1 MHISSA
7 FECGNIRVIE
17 VSGNSAVVEIVAD
30 PGTDY
35 LHWFCFRSVADSG
48 ATRIFRVR
56 NAAASRTSEGWEG
69 YRAVASYDFQEWFRV
84 PTSYDGD
91 SLTIEI
97 TPARPIVYLAHFAPY
112 TLERQ
117 GGLTAWCQQ
126 QADVAVDVL
135 GESIEGRAIDLVT
148 IGRAPKPLK
157 CWITT
162 GQHPGEPMGKWFV
175 EGLLRRL
182 LDSEDATAL
191 LLRQKAQFYVAP
203 NLNPDGSFAG
213 RLRTNVAGVDL
224 NRAWQSPDRTSS
236 PEIID
241 LRERME
247 TTGVDF
253 YLDAHG
259 DETLPYCFVVASNV
273 PSVTPRQVALRERF
287 EAALRAANPDFQS
300 EHGYPPERDAGDY
313 SIANNWV
320 SDRFDCL
327 SMTLEQPFKD
337 LAGSPLTHWG
347 WSPQRSARLGA
358 ATLDALVRI
367 IDDLR

>member
-7 FECGNIRVIE
+7 FDSGNIRVIDIAG
-17 VSGNSAVVEIVAD
+17 SSATLEIVAD

-35 LHWFCFRSVADSG
+35 LHWFCFRSVADG
-48 ATRIFRVR
+48 AGKRTFTIR
-56 NAAASRTSEGWEG
+56 NAGASRTREGWEG
-69 YRAVASYDFQEWFRV
+69 YRAVASYDLEEWFRV
-84 PTSYDGD
+84 PTSFDGEA
-91 SLTIEI
+91 LTIQI
-97 TPARPIVYLAHFAPY
+97 TPTQPIVYLAHFAPY
-112 TLERQ
+112 ALERQ
-117 GGLTAWCQQ
+117 ASLIAWCQRQ
-126 QADVAVDVL
+126 PDVAVDVL
-135 GESIEGRAIDLVT
+135 AESIEGRPIDLLT
-148 IGRAPKPLK
+148 IGGEAKRWK

-182 LDSEDATAL
+182 LDREDAVAL
-191 LLRQKAQFYVAP
+191 QLRQKAQFFVAP

-224 NRAWQSPDRTSS
+224 NRAWESPDRTTS
-236 PEIID
+236 PEVFH
-241 LRERME
+241 LRQRME
-247 TTGVDF
+247 AIGADF

-273 PSVTPRQVALRERF
+273 PSVTPRQVTLRERF
-287 EAALRAANPDFQS
+287 EAALRVASPDFQS

-320 SDRFDCL
+320 SDRFGCL

-337 LAGSPLTHWG
+337 LADSPPTPWG
-347 WSPQRSARLGA
+347 WSPQRGAKLGA
-358 ATLDALVRI
+358 STLDALAAI